1 MVVFVDSP
9 EMFGHEL
16 RIVAPIDL
24 RGREIVREVDYWDG
38 RHFGIAAT
46 QAIRTPPG
54 QFVTDFGEGTV
65 GEQSPAALRTVAGAL
80 ANALAVG
87 DAAAASALFTTDA
100 TLLFTTDATFEDLTL
115 HTTVVGQPA
124 IQGFLNRSRPLLPFG
139 LGTSIRRI
147 VGSARGGGY
156 ATITTLLAATIER

>member
-1 MVVFVDSP
+1 MVVFFDSP

-87 DAAAASALFTTDA
+87 DAAAASALFTM
-100 TLLFTTDATFEDLTL
+100 DATFEDLTS

-124 IQGFLNRSRPLLPFG
+124 IQGLLNRSRPLLPYG

-147 VGSARGGGY
+147 VGSAGRRLRDDHHPARCY
-156 ATITTLLAATIER
+156 RRVLTSSWTR